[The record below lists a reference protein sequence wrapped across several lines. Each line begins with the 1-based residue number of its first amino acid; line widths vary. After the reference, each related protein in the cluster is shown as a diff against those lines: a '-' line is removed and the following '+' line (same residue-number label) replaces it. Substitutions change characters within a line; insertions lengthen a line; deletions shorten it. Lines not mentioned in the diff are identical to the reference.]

1 MNPKADIES
10 GIPQMHRASRKSAMP
25 HWIRAVAD
33 PRWNVLPYSLRVA
46 GLLLTFALVWSVVL
60 IFGSYTPPSDNIEQM
75 LWVQS
80 LQWGYHKH
88 PPFPTWLY
96 WLPAHFFGNRP
107 ATTYALAALV
117 NLTSLVLFWSLI
129 RQLRGS
135 TYALIALLAA
145 LCITYYNGRFTT
157 YNHNTVLMLASTA
170 SAVLSWHAC
179 RTGRMGWWIALGG
192 VLGLGMLTKYQIA
205 ISAFCVA
212 AFWLSQRGWKDV
224 GQRRGLLLAALL
236 ALMLFV
242 PHLEWLRAHDFGPV
256 GYALD
261 SSLGAS
267 LTGTERIADVSNWLA
282 DQLLNRA
289 LLAWV
294 LLFLLYRWHKAA
306 PSFKATAEH
315 AEHRARTRDSARVFI
330 LCWGL
335 LPLVFMALVGL
346 SAGSHLHLPWGTAF
360 LLFAVPAAMEMTHA
374 SAHWERM
381 SSSKATWIFVAL
393 QVVLVSASLLTS
405 HLGPA
410 PLRDSQ
416 WRSFNTAELANQLA
430 PALRGRLGNSKL
442 VAIAGPEVLAG
453 ALSFQ
458 LPNRPPVIIDGRLDQ
473 SPWIEPTTL
482 AMGPILHIEVGS
494 SMVGGTSVGGKYPDI
509 WWRIS
514 WPEKSN
520 PDVRLVD
527 AGATVQHQ
535 NAYATQ

>member
-1 MNPKADIES
+1 MNPKTEIES
-10 GIPQMHRASRKSAMP
+10 GTPRMHHVKRRPAMP
-25 HWIRAVAD
+25 SWVRAAAHT
-33 PRWNVLPYSLRVA
+33 RWNVSPYSLRIA
-46 GLLLTFALVWSVVL
+46 ALLLIFALLWSVVL
-60 IFGSYTPPSDNIEQM
+60 TLGSVTPPSDNIEQM

-107 ATTYALAALV
+107 ATTYALAAVV
-117 NLTSLVLFWSLI
+117 NLSSLVLFWSLM

-135 TYALIALLAA
+135 TYALIGLLAA

-170 SAVLSWHAC
+170 SAVLCWHAC
-179 RTGRMGWWIALGG
+179 RTGHTGWWIALGG

-236 ALMLFV
+236 ASLLFV

-256 GYALD
+256 DYALD

-294 LLFLLYRWHKAA
+294 LLFLLYRWHKAV
-306 PSFKATAEH
+306 PLSEATAKH
-315 AEHRARTRDSARVFI
+315 REHRSGKPDSARVFL

-360 LLFAVPAAMEMTHA
+360 LLFAVPAAMEMKQC
-374 SAHWERM
+374 SAHWDHM
-381 SSSKATWIFVAL
+381 SSSKATRIFVAL

-416 WRSFNTAELANQLA
+416 WRSFDTADLAHQLA
-430 PALRGRLGNSKL
+430 PELHGQLGKEKL
-442 VAIAGPEVLAG
+442 VAISGPEVLAG

-458 LPNRPPVIIDGRLDQ
+458 LSNRPPVIIDGRLDQ
-473 SPWIEPTTL
+473 SPWIEPTSL
-482 AMGPILHIEVGS
+482 AMGPILHIDVGS
-494 SMVGGTSVGGKYPDI
+494 SMAGGTSVGGKYPDI

-527 AGATVQHQ
+527 SGPTVLHQ
-535 NAYATQ
+535 NAIAVQ